1 MVPTNQLLPGLLTI
15 FIASFTSNNQTS
27 IKLFFLLSYHPFQ
40 FSQIVII
47 HFSLVRIPAYRWSL
61 TLHLYDK
68 LIFLIC
74 FGIWLVSSRSHNFL
88 IIAQLTCGIAGYDY
102 QSVRR
107 WTTFKKL
114 GYGLAECEKVML
126 LFFLNYFIPSFFLF
140 TCLFPIFNLLL
151 EFIIQIFIP
160 VHRDVHWCLAII
172 NMKDKTFQYL
182 DSLGGLGHDVLNVLV
197 SLTTK
202 QNVTL
207 LLEYSV

>member
-1 MVPTNQLLPGLLTI
+1 M
-15 FIASFTSNNQTS
+15 
-27 IKLFFLLSYHPFQ
+27 
-40 FSQIVII
+40 
-47 HFSLVRIPAYRWSL
+47 
-61 TLHLYDK
+61 
-68 LIFLIC
+68 
-74 FGIWLVSSRSHNFL
+74 SSWSHNFL

-114 GYGLAECEKVML
+114 GYGLADCEKVIFQFSSL
-126 LFFLNYFIPSFFLF
+126 IIFSTF
-140 TCLFPIFNLLL
+140 TCIFPIFNLLS

-207 LLEYSV
+207 LLELSEMHGIANYSGFVIIVYTTVELKVWIIFFVCARLDISWMNWRTKTT

>member
-1 MVPTNQLLPGLLTI
+1 
-15 FIASFTSNNQTS
+15 
-27 IKLFFLLSYHPFQ
+27 
-40 FSQIVII
+40 
-47 HFSLVRIPAYRWSL
+47 
-61 TLHLYDK
+61 
-68 LIFLIC
+68 
-74 FGIWLVSSRSHNFL
+74 VSSRSHNFL

-207 LLEYSV
+207 LLEYSVWNAWDCQLFRICDYCIYYFVVEGLNYIFCLCQVRYIRDELKDKSNIEIDTCSWVVKSSDCLPLQHNGYVCF